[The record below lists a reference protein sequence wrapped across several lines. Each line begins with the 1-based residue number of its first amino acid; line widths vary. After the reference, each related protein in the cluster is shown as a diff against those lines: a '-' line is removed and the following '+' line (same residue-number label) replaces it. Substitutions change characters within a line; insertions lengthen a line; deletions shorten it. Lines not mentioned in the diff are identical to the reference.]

1 MLRAL
6 RVSCRPSML
15 PAEVGAMVVE
25 AIREERFYVLTH
37 PRVKERLEVRPR
49 DILEDRSP
57 TELPPMDLAA
67 R

>member
-1 MLRAL
+1 
-6 RVSCRPSML
+6 ML

-25 AIREERFYVLTH
+25 AIREERFSVLTH